1 MNILISGGTGF
12 IGRELCRVLRA
23 AGHRPIVLTRSRV
36 RARSSLKASTETI
49 ESVTELPEDI
59 SIDAIVNLAGEP
71 LAAAR
76 WTKSRKRL
84 FIDSRVNTTC
94 MLVDFIASQRI
105 KPSLLISGSAIGY
118 YGACGDEIVTERGSP
133 KDEFSSRLC
142 EQWEEAALGAQNY
155 GVRVCLLRIGFVL
168 GNSGGSFPALMPPF
182 KLGLGARF
190 GAGRQWMS
198 WIHIDDLIGI
208 ILHALLHKDVSGP
221 INGTAPE
228 PVTNAEFT
236 RILAGVLN
244 RRVLFSIPVLAL
256 RLLLGEMSH
265 MLLTG
270 QRVLPVKAKNTGYTF
285 RFSTLHHA
293 LTDLTQSTGL
303 QPNTKETT
311 C

>member
-142 EQWEEAALGAQNY
+142 EQ
-155 GVRVCLLRIGFVL
+155 
-168 GNSGGSFPALMPPF
+168 
-182 KLGLGARF
+182 
-190 GAGRQWMS
+190 
-198 WIHIDDLIGI
+198 
-208 ILHALLHKDVSGP
+208 
-221 INGTAPE
+221 
-228 PVTNAEFT
+228 
-236 RILAGVLN
+236 
-244 RRVLFSIPVLAL
+244 
-256 RLLLGEMSH
+256 
-265 MLLTG
+265 
-270 QRVLPVKAKNTGYTF
+270 
-285 RFSTLHHA
+285 
-293 LTDLTQSTGL
+293 
-303 QPNTKETT
+303 
-311 C
+311 